1 MALGNESIRPLPVTP
16 LSFSLLVTSPI
27 QRNLSFL
34 PITASLFP
42 LGRVRLPYAGLVV
55 AGLDVLMNFLV
66 KRSLVNPP
74 SPHRASEESHTVTL
88 TLAQLADLVQ
98 KTSRG
103 QAIRPGDA
111 SQVSPPAAASG
122 VDEPLFPDNLSFSL
136 SISGPFGNFEGTPD
150 SVFNVPLF
158 EIPGVPGNLIIAL
171 ITIIAQFLT
180 EQANINNNRGE
191 SL

>member
-27 QRNLSFL
+27 QRNLPFL
-34 PITASLFP
+34 PITAALFP

-55 AGLDVLMNFLV
+55 AGLDILMNFLV

-74 SPHRASEESHTVTL
+74 SPHKAPEESHTITL

-98 KTSRG
+98 KTSQG
-103 QAIRPGDA
+103 QVIRPGDA
-111 SQVSPPAAASG
+111 SQVSPPAASG
-122 VDEPLFPDNLSFSL
+122 VGEPLFPDNLSFSL